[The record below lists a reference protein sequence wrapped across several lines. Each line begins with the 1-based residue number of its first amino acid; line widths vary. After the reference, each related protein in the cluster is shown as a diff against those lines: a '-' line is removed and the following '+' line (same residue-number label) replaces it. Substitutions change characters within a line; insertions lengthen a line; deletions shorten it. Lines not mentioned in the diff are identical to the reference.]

1 VPLSNEGGGVWSVT
15 LTAQQVLFGYGLDS
29 ANHNFVGFLEASVAR
44 HLSLLPLPLRAL
56 NCGAWPQ
63 PSDSAQPLAGF
74 RLRYSCF
81 GFLSGDFQSL
91 RNDRSQI
98 GCESAGLG
106 IQQRLAA
113 ALYDGVGDL
122 RAGFIGKQ
130 VLDKPQHV
138 LQYLWLVL
146 CSVERTSRVFA
157 IQKSAQLPLQLDTVS
172 LS

>member
-1 VPLSNEGGGVWSVT
+1 MFGT
-15 LTAQQVLFGYGLDS
+15 HVLL
-29 ANHNFVGFLEASVAR
+29 
-44 HLSLLPLPLRAL
+44 
-56 NCGAWPQ
+56 
-63 PSDSAQPLAGF
+63 
-74 RLRYSCF
+74 
-81 GFLSGDFQSL
+81 FLSGDFQSL